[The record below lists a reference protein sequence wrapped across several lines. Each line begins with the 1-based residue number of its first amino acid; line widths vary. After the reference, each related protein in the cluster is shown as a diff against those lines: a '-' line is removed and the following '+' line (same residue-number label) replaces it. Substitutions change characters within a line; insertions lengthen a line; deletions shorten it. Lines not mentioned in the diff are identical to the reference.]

1 MKRQF
6 LKNTLGLSLLFVTIT
21 VSAQLLPPG
30 AKANSTSAPA
40 PSTQAGSFVEGLDY
54 RKLVSPQPTESKGK
68 IEVVEFFWYG
78 CPHCNDLEPELS
90 AWSKR
95 QKKDVVLKRIPVAFR
110 DDFLAHSQIFYALES
125 MGKEAE
131 FTPKV
136 FQAIHTERK
145 SLLKEEEIAN
155 WVAAQGLDQ
164 KAFMAAYKSFTVIT
178 KAKTANTTAQAYR
191 VDGVPTIAVQG
202 KYMTSP
208 SIAGTK
214 SRAIETL
221 DFLVEQNRSGK
232 L

>member
-1 MKRQF
+1 MKRQT
-6 LKNTLGLSLLFVTIT
+6 LKNILAIFSIVVTST

-30 AKANSTSAPA
+30 AKANVSPSAAST
-40 PSTQAGSFVEGLDY
+40 TQTNGFMEGLDY
-54 RKLVSPQPTESKGK
+54 RKLASPQPTEAKGK
-68 IEVVEFFWYG
+68 VEVVEFFWYG
-78 CPHCNDLEPELS
+78 CPHCNDLEPELL

-95 QKKDVVLKRIPVAFR
+95 QKKDVVFKRVPVAFR

-136 FQAIHTERK
+136 FYAIHTERK
-145 SLLKEEEIAN
+145 SLLKEDEISN
-155 WVAAQGLDQ
+155 WVASQGLDP
-164 KAFMAAYKSFTVIT
+164 KAFMTAFKSFTVIT
-178 KAKTANTTAQAYR
+178 KAKTANTLSQSYR
-191 VDGVPTIAVQG
+191 VDGVPSIAVQG

-214 SRAIETL
+214 QRSIETL
-221 DFLVEQNRSGK
+221 DFLVDQNRTGK

>member
-6 LKNTLGLSLLFVTIT
+6 LKNTLGVMSLLMASV

-30 AKANSTSAPA
+30 AKVNPPSAPA
-40 PSTQAGSFVEGLDY
+40 PTTQASSFMEGLDY
-54 RKLVSPQPTESKGK
+54 KKLVSPQPTESKGK

-78 CPHCNDLEPELS
+78 CPHCNDLEPELA

-164 KAFMAAYKSFTVIT
+164 KAFMTAFKSFTVIT
-178 KAKTANTTAQAYR
+178 KAKTANTIAQSYR

-214 SRAIETL
+214 PRSIETL
-221 DFLVEQNRSGK
+221 DYLVEQNRTGK
-232 L
+232 M

>member
-6 LKNTLGLSLLFVTIT
+6 FKNSLGLSLLLIGSI

-30 AKANSTSAPA
+30 AKSVVTPAPA
-40 PSTQAGSFVEGLDY
+40 PTTQASSFVEGLDY

-78 CPHCNDLEPELS
+78 CPHCNDLEPELL

-95 QKKDVVLKRIPVAFR
+95 QKKDVVLKKVPVAFR

-145 SLLKEEEIAN
+145 SLLKEEEISN

-164 KAFMAAYKSFTVIT
+164 KAFMTAYKSFTVIT
-178 KAKTANTTAQAYR
+178 KAKTANTVSQSYR

-214 SRAIETL
+214 QRAIETL
-221 DFLVEQNRSGK
+221 DFLVEQSRSGK
-232 L
+232 M